1 MNSKALFLLL
11 IISTNV
17 GLCIDYQTQIQPIFS
32 QYCTGCHPNSGGLN
46 LSSYNEVI
54 EGGNSG
60 MVVAVYNH
68 TASILYDRI
77 TREESDAGDMPPA
90 GSLNQSQIN
99 LIGQWIYEGA
109 LPYEVDY
116 SDMDYDTDINSIFE
130 QSCSNMYCHGGDAG
144 GLNILTYDALMEGGS
159 HGDVIIPGNGP
170 ESNLIR
176 KLSAAPPF
184 GNQMPNNMPPL
195 HPLNIAKIN
204 TWINEGANP
213 SGASEMD
220 IVVVHNSD
228 WNMVGLP
235 LTVEDPSQNSIFPES
250 IENTLYIF
258 DGGYVQA
265 QELVNGNGCWLRFE
279 DEGTTIV
286 SGFPFDYLT
295 INLDEGWNMISGI
308 YIPVSIDYGIN
319 DPDNIIVEGTLY
331 GFNNGYVSSTS
342 LYPGMG
348 YWVRTNSAGQ
358 IIVST
363 EERDE
368 TLFSAGAN
376 MKLNNTNLL
385 ESVNKISINGLS
397 LLFGGDLATDELI
410 KYSLPPKPPLGAFDV
425 RFSDDMRWSENGGVI
440 DVQSSLDL
448 MEVEIRIKDDSNW
461 NLKNSHTGDEFNLMN
476 NHYFT
481 LPSVNE
487 LKLTKDK
494 GVSFPEHFYLKQNF
508 PNPFNPSTIITFDV
522 LKDEH
527 IYLSIFSV
535 QGQLINNLVDEIYI
549 AGQYSAIWDGR
560 NTKSSPVPSGIYF
573 YKLETVDKFISKKM
587 ILLR

>member
-1 MNSKALFLLL
+1 MYSKALFLLL

-32 QYCTGCHPNSGGLN
+32 QYCTGCHPTSGGLN

-159 HGDVIIPGNGP
+159 HGDVVIPGNGP
-170 ESNLIR
+170 GSNLIR

-258 DGGYVQA
+258 DGGYVQT
-265 QELVNGNGCWLRFE
+265 QELVNGNGYWLRFE

-286 SGFPFDYLT
+286 SGLPFDYLT

-368 TLFSAGAN
+368 TLFSTGAN

-397 LLFGGDLATDELI
+397 LLFGGDLATDE
-410 KYSLPPKPPLGAFDV
+410 
-425 RFSDDMRWSENGGVI
+425 
-440 DVQSSLDL
+440 
-448 MEVEIRIKDDSNW
+448 
-461 NLKNSHTGDEFNLMN
+461 
-476 NHYFT
+476 
-481 LPSVNE
+481 
-487 LKLTKDK
+487 
-494 GVSFPEHFYLKQNF
+494 
-508 PNPFNPSTIITFDV
+508 
-522 LKDEH
+522 
-527 IYLSIFSV
+527 
-535 QGQLINNLVDEIYI
+535 
-549 AGQYSAIWDGR
+549 
-560 NTKSSPVPSGIYF
+560 
-573 YKLETVDKFISKKM
+573 
-587 ILLR
+587 